1 MQINERIRFLRKEHL
16 NLTLDE
22 MSKRLNI
29 SLSNL
34 GNIETGKI
42 CVTQRVMTDI
52 CREFSVSMEWLET
65 GEGDVYDSSI
75 KNDKIHD
82 KIRLIRKSLDMTQS
96 DFGDSLGVNR
106 TVIKNYEL
114 GITDPS
120 KLFIDHLCARYNV
133 SRKWLDSGIGDMFS
147 DEQQNKENGMM
158 VRIRLVRKHLNMTQ
172 TEFGEAMGVSREVI
186 NTYEHGTVKPTEVF
200 LNYLS
205 IKYNINLTWLKTGT
219 GNMTSESSDLQDTD
233 ILCSSEFIKAFS
245 SLDSSKMDRYISF
258 IHVLRDVSNM
268 NDEERDMLKLYIS
281 YLDKTNGRM

>member
-42 CVTQRVMTDI
+42 GVTQRVIADI
-52 CREFSVSMEWLET
+52 CREFSVSTEWLET

-114 GITDPS
+114 GITEPS

-147 DEQQNKENGMM
+147 DEQPNKENGMM
-158 VRIRLVRKHLNMTQ
+158 VRIRLARKHLNMTQ

-205 IKYNINLTWLKTGT
+205 IKYNINLTWLKTGA
-219 GNMTSESSDLQDTD
+219 GNMTSESSDLQDSD

-281 YLDKTNGRM
+281 YIEN

>member
-42 CVTQRVMTDI
+42 GVTQRVITDI
-52 CREFSVSMEWLET
+52 CREFSVSTEWLET

-75 KNDKIHD
+75 KNDKIHN

-96 DFGDSLGVNR
+96 EFGDSLGVNR

-147 DEQQNKENGMM
+147 DEQPNKENGMM

-245 SLDSSKMDRYISF
+245 SLDSSKIDRYISF

-281 YLDKTNGRM
+281 YIEN